1 MFPSRPWCVAA
12 WAAVRLSTNQKP
24 VLVHCDQS
32 EVPLASL
39 SRGLGSLDQSRHAS
53 SIAARS
59 RDQDFS
65 RPKTAS
71 GDLAARHSHLQL
83 KAASG
88 DLAAKHSPRQAHSQV
103 QHKSERSPKLA
114 THKMS
119 SVHSTSFLRA
129 TSSDLE
135 GHLHKYLG
143 KKDNGALR
151 RFVNILN
158 KIKSFIFPPALE
170 LTN

>member
-12 WAAVRLSTNQKP
+12 WAAVRRSTNQKP

-32 EVPLASL
+32 EAPLASL
-39 SRGLGSLDQSRHAS
+39 SRGSGSLDHSRPAS
-53 SIAARS
+53 SIDARS
-59 RDQDFS
+59 RDQDS
-65 RPKTAS
+65 SPPKAASEDLAAKHSHLKTAS
-71 GDLAARHSHLQL
+71 V
-83 KAASG
+83 

-103 QHKSERSPKLA
+103 QQKSGQSPKQP

-143 KKDNGALR
+143 RKDNGA
-151 RFVNILN
+151 
-158 KIKSFIFPPALE
+158 FI
-170 LTN
+170 